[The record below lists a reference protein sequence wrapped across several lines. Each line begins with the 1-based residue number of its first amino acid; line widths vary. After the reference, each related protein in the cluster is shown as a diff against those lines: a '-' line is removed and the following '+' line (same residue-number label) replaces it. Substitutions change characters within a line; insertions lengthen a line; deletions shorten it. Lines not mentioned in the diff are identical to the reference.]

1 MRIIGGKYKRRQV
14 EVFSKGV
21 SPTKDSL
28 RESIFNILMSKIEGA
43 LVLDLY
49 AGSGVFGI
57 EAISRNAKEV
67 SMVDVN
73 TTSLH
78 ENAKILDK
86 DDRSKVQ
93 ILKQDASE
101 FINRAHKRGLKYD
114 LVFLDPP
121 YRKGLVKKSLYLL
134 LDYDILQPDGLIIAE
149 YEKKALINLNIK
161 EYIETRHIKAGK
173 TSVSFFKK
181 ET

>member
-1 MRIIGGKYKRRQV
+1 MRIIGGKYKRRQI
-14 EVFSKGV
+14 EVLSNGV

-49 AGSGVFGI
+49 AGSGAFGI

-73 TTSLH
+73 TASLH
-78 ENAKILDK
+78 ENAQILDK
-86 DDRSKVQ
+86 DDRSKAQ
-93 ILKQDASE
+93 ILKQDALE
-101 FINRAHKRGLKYD
+101 FIKKAYKMGLKYD
-114 LVFLDPP
+114 LIFLDPP
-121 YRKGLVKKSLYLL
+121 YHKGLVKKSLHLL
-134 LDYDILQPDGLIIAE
+134 LDCDILQRDGLIIAE
-149 YEKKALINLNIK
+149 YEKKALVNLDIK
-161 EYIETRHIKAGK
+161 EYIDIRQIKAGK